1 MADETTE
8 AKGAKG
14 TPDEGLAGDETA
26 METTEEFERSVAL
39 CEGVLKAFDLDP
51 GAQLMEG
58 DDESRVWGL
67 RKGSANILLIIRK
80 MDEDCHLHVVSPI
93 LALPELDLE
102 PFYRRLLELNHEAL
116 IGCAFAVRG
125 DQVCVTSDR
134 MTWGLD
140 DNELEEILAC
150 VADAADR
157 FDDELAE
164 EFDAEMLGS
173 ES

>member
-1 MADETTE
+1 MAKEERDEEMTPEEIAQATATE
-8 AKGAKG
+8 LDRAI
-14 TPDEGLAGDETA
+14 
-26 METTEEFERSVAL
+26 AL
-39 CEGVLKAFDLDP
+39 CERVLVGFGLDP
-51 GAQLMEG
+51 KAQLMESEAG
-58 DDESRVWGL
+58 SRVWGL
-67 RKGSANILLIIRK
+67 RKGSANILLIVRK

-93 LALPELDLE
+93 LGLPELELE
-102 PFYRRLLELNHEAL
+102 AFYRRLLELNHDAL

-140 DNELEEILAC
+140 RNELEELLAC

-157 FDDELAE
+157 FDDELAS

-173 ES
+173 EG